1 MFKKI
6 IFITL
11 IMSCLISTNALAKWW
26 IFGQSEVNV
35 TTRYL
40 YLNDV
45 AFNELDE
52 QVTLY
57 RDMLPGGRV
66 VVRGKATSGE
76 TTIGK
81 VEISLD
87 NKETWRKADKAA
99 DGSFEFSFV
108 PELDRTYQLYV
119 KILNTSGTS
128 NEVDETYREITV
140 SNSDIDTI
148 IRQALDS
155 MIQAYQVEEPRS
167 FMTWVDDD
175 FAGDY
180 VLLDRAIRKDFTAF
194 DGLNIN
200 YTLNN
205 VVSGASGKV
214 FVAFTFNRQVT
225 SSRSGETFVDQGL
238 TEFIFKLTTG
248 KARVVAMKN
257 PLIFGLSDAS
267 EIATGTVNS
276 NENAETLKVDN
287 HGGLGIGPP
296 DDGTGGMDDDDGMG
310 DDLGGFPTPANL
322 DVDAF
327 TPYHRINLN
336 FSVSPNV
343 VGDADYQIV
352 VEEALDSSGPW
363 VEVYRAP
370 YTADT
375 VDSSGI
381 EHFNSASVLASHTG
395 TLYYRIFVERVSDSD
410 LSNPSNIV
418 LVVNP

>member
-11 IMSCLISTNALAKWW
+11 IMSCLISTNAFAKWW

-57 RDMLPGGRV
+57 RDMLPEGRV

-119 KILNTSGTS
+119 KVLNTSGSS

-148 IRQALDS
+148 IRQALDR
-155 MIQAYQVEEPRS
+155 MIQSYQDEDSRS
-167 FMTWVDDD
+167 FMAYVDDD

-194 DGLNIN
+194 DALNIN

-205 VVSGASGKV
+205 VISGANGKV
-214 FVAFTFNRQVT
+214 FVTFTFNRQVT
-225 SSRSGETFVDQGL
+225 SSRSGETLVDQGL

-257 PLIFGLSDAS
+257 PLIFGLSDAG

-276 NENAETLKVDN
+276 NENDETLRIGRD
-287 HGGLGIGPP
+287 GGLYIGPP
-296 DDGTGGMDDDDGMG
+296 DGMDDDS
-310 DDLGGFPTPANL
+310 GGFPTPENL
-322 DVDAF
+322 YVDDF
-327 TPYHRINLN
+327 TQYHRINLT
-336 FSVSPNV
+336 FSVSPDV
-343 VGDADYQIV
+343 VGDVDYQIV
-352 VEEALDSSGPW
+352 VEEAQDSSGPW
-363 VEVYRAP
+363 VEVYQAP
-370 YTADT
+370 YTTDT
-375 VDSSGI
+375 VDSSGV
-381 EHFNSASVLASHTG
+381 EHFNPTSVLASHTG
-395 TLYYRIFVERVSDSD
+395 TLYYRIFVERVSDGD